1 MAVHKDKTNF
11 MREFAD
17 ESEQQQAYQV
27 LLDYLVNMGHYA
39 DEAEADNDA
48 CERVRFCEEIDLYA
62 DNEYLKNASI
72 HQKKIQALIHANGL
86 QDVIA
91 ENDGNLP
98 EINNTVSTQLSPVQ
112 ESNVI
117 SLVPGASPESVVV
130 LEASENGSLASA
142 EKAVTESV
150 STVED
155 LPAAKRNPF
164 LQAVLYLAKSVI
176 IIGILLISLTLLLS
190 SEQQLQIIKYGF
202 LLFAVL
208 MFLFVGFSEVS
219 SKTLKH
225 LRYAVGHILFITT
238 TSLSGLL
245 FMQQPWLESTFT
257 FRGGFLGLVVNSII
271 HTVLTIGPYWLGTF
285 FAVMAFFLFIATQ
298 AAAVPLREK

>member
-17 ESEQQQAYQV
+17 ESERQQAYLA
-27 LLDYLVNMGHYA
+27 LLDYLVNTGSYP
-39 DEAEADNDA
+39 DVTEADNDA

-86 QDVIA
+86 QDVIV

-98 EINNTVSTQLSPVQ
+98 ELNNASTQLSPVQ

-117 SLVPGASPESVVV
+117 SLVPGASAESDVV
-130 LEASENGSLASA
+130 LKASENGSLASP
-142 EKAVTESV
+142 EKSVTESLPAD
-150 STVED
+150 ED

-164 LQAVLYLAKSVI
+164 LQAVLYLGKSAI
-176 IIGILLISLTLLLS
+176 IIGILLVSLTLLFS

-219 SKTLKH
+219 GKTLKH
-225 LRYAVGHILFITT
+225 LRYAVGHSLFITT

-257 FRGGFLGLVVNSII
+257 FRGGLLGLVVNSII
-271 HTVLTIGPYWLGTF
+271 HTVLTIGPYWLGMF
-285 FAVMAFFLFIATQ
+285 FAVMAFFLFIATK
-298 AAAVPLREK
+298 AAAVTLREK